1 MGSSSEENHAL
12 VFGASGIG
20 GWAIVNQILS
30 DYPAKG
36 VFSAVTALTNRPL
49 PAEYAQWP
57 KDPRLDVVSEID
69 LMRGSQ
75 EDLAASM
82 KEKIKGI
89 ENVTQVYFF
98 GESACITLA
107 ARTMAPS
114 AEYEISWRA
123 HS

>member
-36 VFSAVTALTNRPL
+36 VFSVVTALTNRPL

-57 KDPRLDVVSEID
+57 KDPRLDLIK
-69 LMRGSQ
+69 GSQ
-75 EDLAASM
+75 EDLALSM

-98 GESACITLA
+98 GESACITFA
-107 ARTMAPS
+107 ARTMAQS
-114 AEYEISWRA
+114 AEYEISGRA
-123 HS
+123 HG